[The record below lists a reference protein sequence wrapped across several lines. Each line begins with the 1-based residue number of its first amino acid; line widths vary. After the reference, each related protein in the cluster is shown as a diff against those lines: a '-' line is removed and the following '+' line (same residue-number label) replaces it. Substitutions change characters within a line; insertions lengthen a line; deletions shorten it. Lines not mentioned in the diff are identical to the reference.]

1 MRLTIS
7 RKFSLV
13 FLTLILI
20 NLLVGGIGVLNM
32 QHIIQKTDEINTKWI
47 DGIKGIT
54 SINYVTEHL
63 SSKEKDFLI
72 YTDKSKMDTLD
83 QEMNQIMEDI
93 NQKLDNYEK
102 TISTDK
108 EQKLFEQLQ
117 TKVNT
122 YMDIH
127 AQIIESGRTNDM
139 DKARGLLVQTEAS
152 FEDMKKTITQL
163 VDLNQEGSNTAVK
176 ETKAVY
182 HKGLI
187 YTALLVAASIL
198 ISIFIWLYITR
209 NIVKPIIRMKESA
222 NHIAEGD
229 LSNDMEAL
237 NSKDELGDLN
247 EALQKMVGNLRD
259 IVGYSKDISSRVLS
273 SSQVLAT
280 ATNETRSG
288 SKHITE
294 TMNEMAEGSEQQA
307 QDAVTIAES
316 MNEFTESID
325 KAYNHGITISDTSQN
340 VLELA
345 VSGNENMAT
354 SLQQMKTIHHIVEEA
369 VHKVRSLEQHSQDIN
384 KLVQVINGIAEQ
396 TNLLSLNA
404 AIEAARAGES
414 GKGFA
419 VVAEE
424 VRKLAD
430 GVSDSVQDIT
440 RIVNGTQQEI
450 HTVITYLE
458 SSFTEVEKGTEN
470 LTDTGQAMQH
480 IKQSV
485 THVADSI
492 KEVTDG
498 LKQLTNQSIT
508 INQSIENI
516 ASVSEESAAGIEETF
531 SITEQS
537 AHSMDQVLL
546 NAEELEQLANELN
559 EKMGQIG
566 RAHV

>member
-307 QDAVTIAES
+307 RDAVTIAES

-440 RIVNGTQQEI
+440 RIVGGTQQEI

-470 LTDTGQAMQH
+470 LTDTGQAMRH

-537 AHSMDQVLL
+537 AHSMDQVLQ
-546 NAEELEQLANELN
+546 NAEELEQLAKELN
-559 EKMGQIG
+559 KKMGQFTI
-566 RAHV
+566 

>member
-20 NLLVGGIGVLNM
+20 NLLIGGIGAFNM
-32 QHIIQKTDEINTKWI
+32 QHIIKKTDEINTKWI
-47 DGIKGIT
+47 DGIKEIT
-54 SINYVTEHL
+54 SINYLTEHL
-63 SSKEKDFLI
+63 SSTEKDFLI
-72 YTDKSKMDTLD
+72 YTDKDKMDTLEQD
-83 QEMNQIMEDI
+83 MNQILKDI
-93 NQKLDNYEK
+93 NEKLDNYEK
-102 TISTDK
+102 TISNDK
-108 EQKLFEQLQ
+108 ERSIFEQLK
-117 TKVNT
+117 TEVNSYT
-122 YMDIH
+122 NIH
-127 AQIIESGRTNDM
+127 NQILESGRTNDI

-152 FEDMKKTITQL
+152 FEDMKKSITEL
-163 VDLNQEGSNTAVK
+163 VDFNKEGSNTAVK
-176 ETKAVY
+176 ETKGVY
-182 HKGLI
+182 YKGLI
-187 YTALLVAASIL
+187 YTALLLAASIV
-198 ISIFIWLYITR
+198 ISICIWLYINR
-209 NIVKPIIRMKESA
+209 SIVKPIIRMKSSA
-222 NHIAEGD
+222 NEIAEGN
-229 LSNDMEAL
+229 LSNDIEPLA
-237 NSKDELGDLN
+237 SKDELGDLN

-259 IVGYSKDISSRVLS
+259 IVGYSKEISTRVLS
-273 SSQVLAT
+273 SSQVLTT
-280 ATNETRSG
+280 ATNETRTG
-288 SKHITE
+288 SRHITE

-325 KAYNHGITISDTSQN
+325 KAYNHGMTISDTSQN

-345 VSGNENMAT
+345 VNGNENMNT
-354 SLQQMKTIHHIVEEA
+354 SVQQMNTINHIVQEA

-440 RIVNGTQQEI
+440 KIVGGTQQEI
-450 HTVITYLE
+450 NTVIQYLE

-470 LTDTGQAMQH
+470 LTDTGQAMQN

-485 THVADSI
+485 TYVADSI

-537 AHSMDQVLL
+537 AHSMDQVLQ
-546 NAEELEQLANELN
+546 NAEELERLAKELN
-559 EKMGQIG
+559 EKMDQFTI
-566 RAHV
+566 

>member
-20 NLLVGGIGVLNM
+20 NLLIGGIGAFNM
-32 QHIIQKTDEINTKWI
+32 QHIIQKTDEINTQWI
-47 DGIKGIT
+47 DGIKKIT
-54 SINYVTEHL
+54 SINYLTEHL

-72 YTDKSKMDTLD
+72 YTDKSKMDALE
-83 QEMNQIMEDI
+83 QEMNQILKDI
-93 NQKLDNYEK
+93 NQQIDDYKK
-102 TISTDK
+102 TISNDQ

-117 TKVNT
+117 SEVNT
-122 YMDIH
+122 YTDIH
-127 AQIIESGRTNDM
+127 EQILESGRTNDM

-152 FEDMKKTITQL
+152 FEDMKQTVTQL
-163 VDLNQEGSNTAVK
+163 VDLNKEGSNTAVK
-176 ETKAVY
+176 ETKEVY

-187 YTALLVAASIL
+187 YTALLLAASIM
-198 ISIFIWLYITR
+198 ISIVIWLYITR

-222 NHIAEGD
+222 NHIAEGN
-229 LSNDMEAL
+229 LSNDIEPL

-259 IVGYSKDISSRVLS
+259 IVGYSKEISSRVLS
-273 SSQVLAT
+273 SSQVLTT

-325 KAYNHGITISDTSQN
+325 KAYNHGMTISDTSQN
-340 VLELA
+340 VLGLA

-354 SLQQMKTIHHIVEEA
+354 SLQQMKTIHHIVQEA
-369 VHKVRSLEQHSQDIN
+369 VHKVKSLEQHSQDIN

-440 RIVNGTQQEI
+440 RIVGGTQQEI
-450 HTVITYLE
+450 HAVIKYLE

-470 LTDTGQAMQH
+470 LTDTGQAMQQ
-480 IKQSV
+480 IKHSV
-485 THVADSI
+485 TNVAESI
-492 KEVTDG
+492 KEVTNG

-537 AHSMDQVLL
+537 AHSMDQVLQ
-546 NAEELEQLANELN
+546 NAEELEQLAKELN
-559 EKMGQIG
+559 EKMDQFTI
-566 RAHV
+566 

>member
-117 TKVNT
+117 TEVNT

-229 LSNDMEAL
+229 LSNDMEQL

-316 MNEFTESID
+316 MNEFTENID

-354 SLQQMKTIHHIVEEA
+354 SLQQMKTIHHIVQEA

-440 RIVNGTQQEI
+440 RIVGGTQEEI

-470 LTDTGQAMQH
+470 LTDTGQAMQN

-559 EKMGQIG
+559 EKMGQFTI
-566 RAHV
+566 

>member
-20 NLLVGGIGVLNM
+20 NLLIGGIGAFNM
-32 QHIIQKTDEINTKWI
+32 QHIIKKTDEINTKWI
-47 DGIKGIT
+47 DGIKEIT
-54 SINYVTEHL
+54 SINYLTEHL
-63 SSKEKDFLI
+63 SSNEKDFLI
-72 YTDKSKMDTLD
+72 YTDKDKLDTLD
-83 QEMNQIMEDI
+83 QDMNQILKDI
-93 NQKLDNYEK
+93 NEKLDNYEK
-102 TISTDK
+102 TISNDK
-108 EQKLFEQLQ
+108 ERSIFEQLK
-117 TKVNT
+117 TEVNSYT
-122 YMDIH
+122 NIH
-127 AQIIESGRTNDM
+127 NQILESGRTNDI

-152 FEDMKKTITQL
+152 FEDMKKSITEL
-163 VDLNQEGSNTAVK
+163 VDFNKEGSNTAVK
-176 ETKAVY
+176 ETKDVY
-182 HKGLI
+182 HKGLS
-187 YTALLVAASIL
+187 YTALLLAASIA
-198 ISIFIWLYITR
+198 ISICIWLYINR
-209 NIVKPIIRMKESA
+209 SIVKPIIRMKSSA
-222 NHIAEGD
+222 NEIAEGN
-229 LSNDMEAL
+229 LSNDIEPLA
-237 NSKDELGDLN
+237 SKDELGDLN

-259 IVGYSKDISSRVLS
+259 IVGYSKEISTRVLS
-273 SSQVLAT
+273 SSQVLTT
-280 ATNETRSG
+280 ATNETRTG
-288 SKHITE
+288 SRHITE

-325 KAYNHGITISDTSQN
+325 KAYNHGMTISDTSQN
-340 VLELA
+340 VLQLA
-345 VSGNENMAT
+345 VNGNENMDT
-354 SLQQMKTIHHIVEEA
+354 SVQQMKTIHHIVQEA

-440 RIVNGTQQEI
+440 KIVGGTQQEI
-450 HTVITYLE
+450 NTVIQYLE

-470 LTDTGQAMQH
+470 LTDTGQAMQN

-485 THVADSI
+485 TYVADSI

-537 AHSMDQVLL
+537 AHSMDQVLQ
-546 NAEELEQLANELN
+546 NAKELERLAKELN
-559 EKMGQIG
+559 EKMDQFTI
-566 RAHV
+566 

>member
-20 NLLVGGIGVLNM
+20 NLLIGGIGAFNM

-47 DGIKGIT
+47 DGIKEIT
-54 SINYVTEHL
+54 SINYLTEHL

-72 YTDKSKMDTLD
+72 FTDKSKMDTLEQD
-83 QEMNQIMEDI
+83 MNQILEDI
-93 NQKLDNYEK
+93 NQKLDSYEK
-102 TISTDK
+102 TISNDK

-117 TKVNT
+117 TEVNT
-122 YMDIH
+122 YTDIH

-139 DKARGLLVQTEAS
+139 DKARGLLVQTEAR
-152 FEDMKKTITQL
+152 FEDMKKSVTQL
-163 VDLNQEGSNTAVK
+163 VDFNKEGSNTAVK
-176 ETKAVY
+176 ETKDVY

-187 YTALLVAASIL
+187 YTALLLAASII

-222 NHIAEGD
+222 NHIAEGY
-229 LSNDMEAL
+229 LSNDMEPL
-237 NSKDELGDLN
+237 KSKDELGDLN

-259 IVGYSKDISSRVLS
+259 IVGYSKEISSRVLS

-325 KAYNHGITISDTSQN
+325 KAYNRGITISDTSQN

-345 VSGNENMAT
+345 VSGNENMDT
-354 SLQQMKTIHHIVEEA
+354 SLQQMKTIHHIVQEA

-450 HTVITYLE
+450 HTVIGYLE

-480 IKQSV
+480 IRQSV

-537 AHSMDQVLL
+537 AHSMDQVLQ
-546 NAEELEQLANELN
+546 NAEELEQLAKELN
-559 EKMGQIG
+559 EKMDQFTI
-566 RAHV
+566 

>member
-187 YTALLVAASIL
+187 YTALDRKS
-198 ISIFIWLYITR
+198 
-209 NIVKPIIRMKESA
+209 
-222 NHIAEGD
+222 
-229 LSNDMEAL
+229 
-237 NSKDELGDLN
+237 
-247 EALQKMVGNLRD
+247 
-259 IVGYSKDISSRVLS
+259 
-273 SSQVLAT
+273 
-280 ATNETRSG
+280 
-288 SKHITE
+288 
-294 TMNEMAEGSEQQA
+294 
-307 QDAVTIAES
+307 
-316 MNEFTESID
+316 
-325 KAYNHGITISDTSQN
+325 
-340 VLELA
+340 
-345 VSGNENMAT
+345 
-354 SLQQMKTIHHIVEEA
+354 
-369 VHKVRSLEQHSQDIN
+369 
-384 KLVQVINGIAEQ
+384 
-396 TNLLSLNA
+396 
-404 AIEAARAGES
+404 
-414 GKGFA
+414 
-419 VVAEE
+419 VV
-424 VRKLAD
+424 
-430 GVSDSVQDIT
+430 
-440 RIVNGTQQEI
+440 
-450 HTVITYLE
+450 
-458 SSFTEVEKGTEN
+458 
-470 LTDTGQAMQH
+470 
-480 IKQSV
+480 
-485 THVADSI
+485 
-492 KEVTDG
+492 
-498 LKQLTNQSIT
+498 
-508 INQSIENI
+508 
-516 ASVSEESAAGIEETF
+516 
-531 SITEQS
+531 
-537 AHSMDQVLL
+537 
-546 NAEELEQLANELN
+546 
-559 EKMGQIG
+559 
-566 RAHV
+566 

>member
-47 DGIKGIT
+47 DGIKEIT

-72 YTDKSKMDTLD
+72 YTDKSNMDTLD
-83 QEMNQIMEDI
+83 QEMNQIIEDI
-93 NQKLDNYEK
+93 NRKLDNYEK

-117 TKVNT
+117 TEVNT
-122 YMDIH
+122 YTDIH

-229 LSNDMEAL
+229 LSNDMEPL

-259 IVGYSKDISSRVLS
+259 IVGYSKNIASRVLS

-325 KAYNHGITISDTSQN
+325 NAYNHGITISDTSQN

-354 SLQQMKTIHHIVEEA
+354 SLQQMKTIHHIVQEA

-384 KLVQVINGIAEQ
+384 KLVQVIHGIAEQ

-419 VVAEE
+419 VVADE

-450 HTVITYLE
+450 HSVIKYLE
-458 SSFTEVEKGTEN
+458 SSFTEVEKGTEK

-537 AHSMDQVLL
+537 AHSMDQVLQ
-546 NAEELEQLANELN
+546 NAEELEQLAKELN
-559 EKMGQIG
+559 EKMGQFTI
-566 RAHV
+566 

>member
-20 NLLVGGIGVLNM
+20 NLLIGGIGAFNM
-32 QHIIQKTDEINTKWI
+32 QHIIQKTDEIDTKWI
-47 DGIKGIT
+47 DGIKDIT
-54 SINYVTEHL
+54 SINYLTEHL

-72 YTDKSKMDTLD
+72 LTDKNKMNTLD
-83 QEMNQIMEDI
+83 QEMNQVMEDI
-93 NQKLDNYEK
+93 NQKLDSYQK
-102 TISTDK
+102 TISNDK

-117 TKVNT
+117 TEVST
-122 YMDIH
+122 YTHIH
-127 AQIIESGRTNDM
+127 KQIIESGRTNDM
-139 DKARGLLVQTEAS
+139 DKARGLLAQTEAS
-152 FEDMKKTITQL
+152 FENMKKSVTQL
-163 VDLNQEGSNTAVK
+163 VDLNKEGSSTAVK
-176 ETKAVY
+176 ETKNVY
-182 HKGLI
+182 HKGII
-187 YTALLVAASIL
+187 YTALLLAASII

-209 NIVKPIIRMKESA
+209 NIVKPIIRMKKSA
-222 NHIAEGD
+222 NQIAEGN
-229 LSNDMEAL
+229 LSNDMEPL

-247 EALQKMVGNLRD
+247 EALQKMVGSLRD
-259 IVGYSKDISSRVLS
+259 IVGYSKEISSRVLS

-280 ATNETRSG
+280 AMNETSSG
-288 SKHITE
+288 SKYITE

-325 KAYNHGITISDTSQN
+325 KAYNHGITISDTSQR

-345 VSGNENMAT
+345 VNGNENMDT
-354 SLQQMKTIHHIVEEA
+354 SLQQMKTIHDIVQEA
-369 VHKVRSLEQHSQDIN
+369 VHKVRALEQHSQDIN
-384 KLVQVINGIAEQ
+384 KLVRVINGIAEQ

-440 RIVNGTQQEI
+440 QIVSGTQQEI
-450 HTVITYLE
+450 HTVIKYLE

-485 THVADSI
+485 TNVTDRI

-537 AHSMDQVLL
+537 AHSLDQVLE
-546 NAEELEQLANELN
+546 NAEELEQLAKKLN
-559 EKMGQIG
+559 ERMDQFTI
-566 RAHV
+566 

>member
-20 NLLVGGIGVLNM
+20 NLLIGGIGAFNM
-32 QHIIQKTDEINTKWI
+32 QHIIKKTDEINAKWI
-47 DGIKGIT
+47 DGIKEIT
-54 SINYVTEHL
+54 SINYLTEHL

-72 YTDKSKMDTLD
+72 YTDKDKMDTLD
-83 QEMNQIMEDI
+83 QDMNQILKDI
-93 NQKLDNYEK
+93 NEKLDNYEK
-102 TISTDK
+102 TISNDK
-108 EQKLFEQLQ
+108 ERSIFEQLK
-117 TKVNT
+117 TEVNSYT
-122 YMDIH
+122 NIH
-127 AQIIESGRTNDM
+127 NQILESGRTNDI

-152 FEDMKKTITQL
+152 FEDMKKSITEL
-163 VDLNQEGSNTAVK
+163 VDFNKEGSNTAVK
-176 ETKAVY
+176 ETKDVY

-187 YTALLVAASIL
+187 YTALLLAASIA
-198 ISIFIWLYITR
+198 ISICIWLYINR
-209 NIVKPIIRMKESA
+209 SIVKPIIRMKSSA
-222 NHIAEGD
+222 NEIAEGN
-229 LSNDMEAL
+229 LSNDIEPLA
-237 NSKDELGDLN
+237 SKDELGDLN

-259 IVGYSKDISSRVLS
+259 IVGYSKEISTRVLS
-273 SSQVLAT
+273 SSQVLTT
-280 ATNETRSG
+280 ATNETRTG
-288 SKHITE
+288 SRHITE

-325 KAYNHGITISDTSQN
+325 KAYNHGMTISDTSQN
-340 VLELA
+340 VLQLA
-345 VSGNENMAT
+345 VNGNENMDT
-354 SLQQMKTIHHIVEEA
+354 SVQQMKTIHHIVQEA

-440 RIVNGTQQEI
+440 KIVGGTQQEI
-450 HTVITYLE
+450 NSVIQYLE
-458 SSFTEVEKGTEN
+458 SSFTEVEKGTES
-470 LTDTGQAMQH
+470 LTDTGQAMQN

-485 THVADSI
+485 TYVADSI

-537 AHSMDQVLL
+537 AHSMDQVLQ
-546 NAEELEQLANELN
+546 NAEELERLAKELN
-559 EKMGQIG
+559 EKMDQFTI
-566 RAHV
+566 

>member
-20 NLLVGGIGVLNM
+20 NLLIGGIGAFNM

-47 DGIKGIT
+47 DGIKDIT
-54 SINYVTEHL
+54 SINYLTEHL

-72 YTDKSKMDTLD
+72 FTDKSKMDTLD
-83 QEMNQIMEDI
+83 QEMNQIIEDI
-93 NQKLDNYEK
+93 NQKLDSYEK
-102 TISTDK
+102 TISNDK
-108 EQKLFEQLQ
+108 EQKLFEELQ
-117 TKVNT
+117 TEVNT
-122 YMDIH
+122 YGDIH
-127 AQIIESGRTNDM
+127 KQIIESGRTNDM

-152 FEDMKKTITQL
+152 FEDMKKSVTQL
-163 VDLNQEGSNTAVK
+163 VDFNKEGANTAVK
-176 ETKAVY
+176 ETKDVY

-187 YTALLVAASIL
+187 YTALLLAASII

-209 NIVKPIIRMKESA
+209 NIVKPIIRMKDSA
-222 NHIAEGD
+222 NHIAGGN
-229 LSNDMEAL
+229 LSNDIEPV

-259 IVGYSKDISSRVLS
+259 IVGYSKEISNRVLS

-307 QDAVTIAES
+307 QAAVTIAES
-316 MNEFTESID
+316 MNDFTESID

-345 VSGNENMAT
+345 VNGNENMDT
-354 SLQQMKTIHHIVEEA
+354 SLQQMKTIHHIVQEA
-369 VHKVRSLEQHSQDIN
+369 VHKVKSLEQHSQDIN

-450 HTVITYLE
+450 HTVINYLE

-470 LTDTGQAMQH
+470 LTDTGQAMQQ

-485 THVADSI
+485 TNVAGSI

-537 AHSMDQVLL
+537 AHSMDQVLQ
-546 NAEELEQLANELN
+546 NAEELEQLAKELN
-559 EKMGQIG
+559 EKMDQFTI
-566 RAHV
+566 

>member
-7 RKFSLV
+7 RKFSLI

-20 NLLVGGIGVLNM
+20 NLLIGGIGAFNM
-32 QHIIQKTDEINTKWI
+32 QHIIKKTDEINTKWI
-47 DGIKGIT
+47 DGIKEIT
-54 SINYVTEHL
+54 SINYLTEHL

-72 YTDKSKMDTLD
+72 YTDKDKLDTLD
-83 QEMNQIMEDI
+83 QDMNQILKDI
-93 NQKLDNYEK
+93 NEKLDNYEK
-102 TISTDK
+102 TISNDK
-108 EQKLFEQLQ
+108 ERSIFEQLK
-117 TKVNT
+117 TEVNSYT
-122 YMDIH
+122 NIH
-127 AQIIESGRTNDM
+127 NQILESGRTNDI

-152 FEDMKKTITQL
+152 FEDMKKSITEL
-163 VDLNQEGSNTAVK
+163 VDFNKEGSNTAVK
-176 ETKAVY
+176 ETKDVY

-187 YTALLVAASIL
+187 YTALLLAASIA
-198 ISIFIWLYITR
+198 ISICIWLYINR
-209 NIVKPIIRMKESA
+209 SIVKPIIRMKSSA
-222 NHIAEGD
+222 NEIAEGN
-229 LSNDMEAL
+229 LSNDIEPLA
-237 NSKDELGDLN
+237 SKDELGDLN

-259 IVGYSKDISSRVLS
+259 IVGYSKEISTRVLS
-273 SSQVLAT
+273 SSQVLTT
-280 ATNETRSG
+280 ATNETRTG
-288 SKHITE
+288 SRHITE

-325 KAYNHGITISDTSQN
+325 KAYNHGMTISDTSQN
-340 VLELA
+340 VLQLA
-345 VSGNENMAT
+345 VNGNENMDT
-354 SLQQMKTIHHIVEEA
+354 SVQQMKTIHHIVQEA

-440 RIVNGTQQEI
+440 KIVGGTQQEI
-450 HTVITYLE
+450 NTVIQYLE

-470 LTDTGQAMQH
+470 LTDTGQAMQN

-485 THVADSI
+485 TYVAESI

-537 AHSMDQVLL
+537 AHSMDQVLQ
-546 NAEELEQLANELN
+546 NAEELERLAKELN
-559 EKMGQIG
+559 EKMDQFTI
-566 RAHV
+566 

>member
-20 NLLVGGIGVLNM
+20 NLLIGGIGAFNM
-32 QHIIQKTDEINTKWI
+32 QHIIKKTDEINTKWI
-47 DGIKGIT
+47 DGIKEIT
-54 SINYVTEHL
+54 SINYLTEHL

-72 YTDKSKMDTLD
+72 YTDKDKMDTLD
-83 QEMNQIMEDI
+83 QDMNQILKDI
-93 NQKLDNYEK
+93 NKKLDNYEK
-102 TISTDK
+102 TISNDK
-108 EQKLFEQLQ
+108 ERSIFEQLK
-117 TKVNT
+117 TEVNSYT
-122 YMDIH
+122 NIH
-127 AQIIESGRTNDM
+127 NQILESGRTNDI
-139 DKARGLLVQTEAS
+139 DKARGLLIQTEAS
-152 FEDMKKTITQL
+152 FEDMKKSITEL
-163 VDLNQEGSNTAVK
+163 VDFNKEGSNTAVK
-176 ETKAVY
+176 ETKDVY

-187 YTALLVAASIL
+187 YTALLLAASIA
-198 ISIFIWLYITR
+198 ISICIWLYINR
-209 NIVKPIIRMKESA
+209 SIVKPIIRMKSSA
-222 NHIAEGD
+222 NEIAEGN
-229 LSNDMEAL
+229 LSNDIEAL
-237 NSKDELGDLN
+237 ASKDELGDLN

-259 IVGYSKDISSRVLS
+259 IVGYSKEISTRVLS
-273 SSQVLAT
+273 SSQVLTT
-280 ATNETRSG
+280 ATNETRTG
-288 SKHITE
+288 SRHITE

-325 KAYNHGITISDTSQN
+325 KAYNHGMTISDTSQN

-345 VSGNENMAT
+345 VNGNENMDT
-354 SLQQMKTIHHIVEEA
+354 SVQQMKTIHHIVQEA

-440 RIVNGTQQEI
+440 KIVGGTQQEI
-450 HTVITYLE
+450 NTVIQYLE

-470 LTDTGQAMQH
+470 LTDTGQAMQN

-485 THVADSI
+485 TYVADSI

-537 AHSMDQVLL
+537 AHSMDQVLQ
-546 NAEELEQLANELN
+546 NAEELERLAKELN
-559 EKMGQIG
+559 QKMDQFTI
-566 RAHV
+566 

>member
-20 NLLVGGIGVLNM
+20 NLLIGGIGAFNM
-32 QHIIQKTDEINTKWI
+32 QHIIKKTDEINTKWI
-47 DGIKGIT
+47 DGIKEIT
-54 SINYVTEHL
+54 SINYLTEHL

-72 YTDKSKMDTLD
+72 YTDKDKMDTLD
-83 QEMNQIMEDI
+83 QDMNQILKDI
-93 NQKLDNYEK
+93 NKKLDNYEK
-102 TISTDK
+102 TISNDK
-108 EQKLFEQLQ
+108 ERSIFEQLK
-117 TKVNT
+117 TEVNSYT
-122 YMDIH
+122 NIH
-127 AQIIESGRTNDM
+127 NQILESGRTNDI

-152 FEDMKKTITQL
+152 FEDMKKSITEL
-163 VDLNQEGSNTAVK
+163 VDFNKEGSNTAVK
-176 ETKAVY
+176 ETKDVY

-187 YTALLVAASIL
+187 YTALLLTASIA
-198 ISIFIWLYITR
+198 ISICIWLYINR
-209 NIVKPIIRMKESA
+209 SIVKPIIRMKSSA
-222 NHIAEGD
+222 NEIAEGN
-229 LSNDMEAL
+229 LSNDIEAL
-237 NSKDELGDLN
+237 ASKDELGDLN

-259 IVGYSKDISSRVLS
+259 IVGYSKEISTRVLS
-273 SSQVLAT
+273 SSQVLTT
-280 ATNETRSG
+280 ATNETRTG
-288 SKHITE
+288 SRHITE

-325 KAYNHGITISDTSQN
+325 KAYNHGMTISDTSQN

-345 VSGNENMAT
+345 VNGNENMDT
-354 SLQQMKTIHHIVEEA
+354 SVQQMKTIHHIVQEA

-440 RIVNGTQQEI
+440 KIVGGTQQEI
-450 HTVITYLE
+450 NTVIQYLE

-470 LTDTGQAMQH
+470 LTDTGQAMQN

-485 THVADSI
+485 TYVADSI

-537 AHSMDQVLL
+537 AHSMDQVLQ
-546 NAEELEQLANELN
+546 NAEELERLAKELN
-559 EKMGQIG
+559 QKMDQFTI
-566 RAHV
+566 

>member
-117 TKVNT
+117 TEVNT

-516 ASVSEESAAGIEETF
+516 ASVSEESAAGIEKHF
-531 SITEQS
+531 
-537 AHSMDQVLL
+537 
-546 NAEELEQLANELN
+546 QLPSNPPIRWI
-559 EKMGQIG
+559 KCF
-566 RAHV
+566 

>member
-20 NLLVGGIGVLNM
+20 NLLIGGIGAFNM
-32 QHIIQKTDEINTKWI
+32 QHIIKKTDEINTKWI
-47 DGIKGIT
+47 DGIKEIT
-54 SINYVTEHL
+54 SINYLTEHL

-72 YTDKSKMDTLD
+72 YTDKDKMDTLD
-83 QEMNQIMEDI
+83 QDMNQILKDI
-93 NQKLDNYEK
+93 NKKLDNYEK
-102 TISTDK
+102 TISNDK
-108 EQKLFEQLQ
+108 ERSIFEQLK
-117 TKVNT
+117 TEVNSYT
-122 YMDIH
+122 NIH
-127 AQIIESGRTNDM
+127 NQILESGRTNDI

-152 FEDMKKTITQL
+152 FEDMKKSITEL
-163 VDLNQEGSNTAVK
+163 VDFNKEGSNTAVK
-176 ETKAVY
+176 ETKDIY

-187 YTALLVAASIL
+187 YTALLLVASIA
-198 ISIFIWLYITR
+198 ISICIWLYINR
-209 NIVKPIIRMKESA
+209 SIVKPIIRMKSSA
-222 NHIAEGD
+222 NEIAEGN
-229 LSNDMEAL
+229 LSNDIEAL
-237 NSKDELGDLN
+237 ASKDELGDLN

-259 IVGYSKDISSRVLS
+259 IVGYSKEISTRVLS
-273 SSQVLAT
+273 SSQVLTT
-280 ATNETRSG
+280 ATNETRTG
-288 SKHITE
+288 SRHITE

-325 KAYNHGITISDTSQN
+325 KAYNHGMTISDTSQN

-345 VSGNENMAT
+345 VNGNENMDT
-354 SLQQMKTIHHIVEEA
+354 SVQQMKTIHHIVQEA

-440 RIVNGTQQEI
+440 KIVGGTQQEI
-450 HTVITYLE
+450 NTVIQYLE

-470 LTDTGQAMQH
+470 LTDTGQAMQN

-485 THVADSI
+485 TYVADSI

-537 AHSMDQVLL
+537 AHSMDQVLQ
-546 NAEELEQLANELN
+546 NAEELERLAKELN
-559 EKMGQIG
+559 QKMDQFTI
-566 RAHV
+566 

>member
-72 YTDKSKMDTLD
+72 YTDKSKMDILD

-117 TKVNT
+117 TEVNT

-187 YTALLVAASIL
+187 YTALLVAASTL

-229 LSNDMEAL
+229 LSNDMEPL

-316 MNEFTESID
+316 MNEFTENID

-354 SLQQMKTIHHIVEEA
+354 SLQQMKTIHHIVQEA

-419 VVAEE
+419 VVADE

-498 LKQLTNQSIT
+498 LKQLTNQSI
-508 INQSIENI
+508 ENI

-559 EKMGQIG
+559 EKMGQFTI
-566 RAHV
+566 

>member
-325 KAYNHGITISDTSQN
+325 KAYNHGIAISDTSQN

-559 EKMGQIG
+559 EKMGQFTI
-566 RAHV
+566 

>member
-163 VDLNQEGSNTAVK
+163 VDLKQEGSNTAVK

-559 EKMGQIG
+559 EKMGQFTI
-566 RAHV
+566 

>member
-20 NLLVGGIGVLNM
+20 NLLIGGIGAFNM
-32 QHIIQKTDEINTKWI
+32 QHIIQKTDEINTRWI
-47 DGIKGIT
+47 DGIKQIT
-54 SINYVTEHL
+54 SVNYLTEHL

-72 YTDKSKMDTLD
+72 YTEKEKMDTLEK
-83 QEMNQIMEDI
+83 EMSQILNELNQT
-93 NQKLDNYEK
+93 LDNYEK
-102 TISTDK
+102 TIFSNSSK
-108 EQKLFEQLQ
+108 ERKLFEEL
-117 TKVNT
+117 TAEVDA
-122 YMDIH
+122 YAAIH
-127 AQIIESGRTNDM
+127 EQIVESGRTNDM
-139 DKARGLLVQTEAS
+139 DKARGLLTQTEAEY
-152 FEDMKKTITQL
+152 EDLKTTITQL
-163 VDLNQEGSNTAVK
+163 VELNKEGSNTAVK
-176 ETKAVY
+176 QAKDAY

-187 YTALLVAASIL
+187 YSAVLLTASIV
-198 ISIFIWLYITR
+198 ISVMIWLYINR
-209 NIVKPIIRMKESA
+209 SIVKPIIRMKESA
-222 NHIAEGD
+222 NEIAVGN
-229 LSNDMEAL
+229 LSNDIEPL

-259 IVGYSKDISSRVLS
+259 IVGYSKEISSRVLS
-273 SSQVLAT
+273 SSQVLTT

-316 MNEFTESID
+316 MNEFTENID
-325 KAYNHGITISDTSQN
+325 KAYNHGMTISDTSQN
-340 VLELA
+340 VLGLA

-354 SLQQMKTIHHIVEEA
+354 SLQQMKTIHHIVQEA
-369 VHKVRSLEQHSQDIN
+369 VHKVKSLEQHSQDIN

-440 RIVNGTQQEI
+440 RIVGGTQQEI
-450 HTVITYLE
+450 HAVIKYLE

-470 LTDTGQAMQH
+470 LTDTGQAMQQ
-480 IKQSV
+480 IKHSV
-485 THVADSI
+485 TNVAESI
-492 KEVTDG
+492 KEVTNG

-537 AHSMDQVLL
+537 AHSMDQVLQ
-546 NAEELEQLANELN
+546 NAEELEHLAKELN
-559 EKMGQIG
+559 EKMDQFTI
-566 RAHV
+566 

>member
-20 NLLVGGIGVLNM
+20 NILVGGIGAFNM

-47 DGIKGIT
+47 DGIKEIT
-54 SINYVTEHL
+54 SINYLTEHL

-72 YTDKSKMDTLD
+72 FTDKSKMDTLD
-83 QEMNQIMEDI
+83 QEMNQILKDI
-93 NQKLDNYEK
+93 NQKLDSYEK
-102 TISTDK
+102 TISNDK
-108 EQKLFEQLQ
+108 EQKLFEELQ
-117 TKVNT
+117 NEVNT
-122 YMDIH
+122 YADIH

-152 FEDMKKTITQL
+152 FENMKKSVTQL
-163 VDLNQEGSNTAVK
+163 VDFNKEGSNTAVK
-176 ETKAVY
+176 ETKDVY

-187 YTALLVAASIL
+187 YTASLVAASII

-229 LSNDMEAL
+229 LSSDIEAL

-259 IVGYSKDISSRVLS
+259 IVGYSKEISSRVLS

-345 VSGNENMAT
+345 VSGNENMDT
-354 SLQQMKTIHHIVEEA
+354 SLQQMKTIHHIVQEA

-450 HTVITYLE
+450 YTVIEYLE

-537 AHSMDQVLL
+537 AHSMDQVLQ
-546 NAEELEQLANELN
+546 NAEELEQLAKELN
-559 EKMGQIG
+559 EKMNQFTI
-566 RAHV
+566 

>member
-72 YTDKSKMDTLD
+72 YTDKSKMDILD

-117 TKVNT
+117 TEVNT

-187 YTALLVAASIL
+187 YTALLVAASTL

-229 LSNDMEAL
+229 LSNDMEPL

-316 MNEFTESID
+316 MNEFTENID

-450 HTVITYLE
+450 HSVIKYLE

-537 AHSMDQVLL
+537 AHSMDQVLQ
-546 NAEELEQLANELN
+546 NAEELEQLAKELN
-559 EKMGQIG
+559 AKMDQFTI
-566 RAHV
+566 

>member
-54 SINYVTEHL
+54 SINYVTEYL

-117 TKVNT
+117 TEVNT

-229 LSNDMEAL
+229 LSNDMEPL

-345 VSGNENMAT
+345 VNGNENMAT

-440 RIVNGTQQEI
+440 LIVGGTQEEI

-470 LTDTGQAMQH
+470 LTDTGQAMRH

-559 EKMGQIG
+559 EKMGQFTI
-566 RAHV
+566 

>member
-20 NLLVGGIGVLNM
+20 NLLVGGIGVFNM

-47 DGIKGIT
+47 DGIKEIT
-54 SINYVTEHL
+54 SINYLTEHL

-83 QEMNQIMEDI
+83 QEMHQILEDI
-93 NQKLDNYEK
+93 NQKLDSYQK
-102 TISTDK
+102 TIFNDK
-108 EQKLFEQLQ
+108 EQKLFEKLQ
-117 TKVNT
+117 NEVNA
-122 YMDIH
+122 YADIH

-152 FEDMKKTITQL
+152 FEDMKKSVTQL
-163 VDLNQEGSNTAVK
+163 VDFNKEGSNTAVK
-176 ETKAVY
+176 ETKDVY

-187 YTALLVAASIL
+187 YTASLLAASII
-198 ISIFIWLYITR
+198 ISIFIWFYITR

-229 LSNDMEAL
+229 LSNDMEPL

-259 IVGYSKDISSRVLS
+259 IVGYSKEISSRVLS

-345 VSGNENMAT
+345 VSGNENMDT
-354 SLQQMKTIHHIVEEA
+354 SLQQMKTIHHIVQEA

-430 GVSDSVQDIT
+430 GVSDSMQDIT

-450 HTVITYLE
+450 YTVIEYLE

-470 LTDTGQAMQH
+470 LTGTGQAMQH

-537 AHSMDQVLL
+537 AHSMDQVLQ
-546 NAEELEQLANELN
+546 NAEELEQLAKELN
-559 EKMGQIG
+559 EKMNQFTI
-566 RAHV
+566 

>member
-117 TKVNT
+117 TEVNT

-187 YTALLVAASIL
+187 YTALLAAASIL

-229 LSNDMEAL
+229 LSNDMEPL

-316 MNEFTESID
+316 MNEFTENID

-354 SLQQMKTIHHIVEEA
+354 SLQQMKTIHHIVQEA

-450 HTVITYLE
+450 HSVIKYLE

-559 EKMGQIG
+559 EKMGQFTI
-566 RAHV
+566 

>member
-20 NLLVGGIGVLNM
+20 NLLIGGIGAFNM
-32 QHIIQKTDEINTKWI
+32 QHIIKKTDEINTKWI
-47 DGIKGIT
+47 DGIKEIT
-54 SINYVTEHL
+54 SINYLTEHL

-72 YTDKSKMDTLD
+72 YTDKDKMDTLD
-83 QEMNQIMEDI
+83 QDMNQILKDI
-93 NQKLDNYEK
+93 NEKLDNYEK
-102 TISTDK
+102 TISNDK
-108 EQKLFEQLQ
+108 ERSIFEQLK
-117 TKVNT
+117 TEVNSYT
-122 YMDIH
+122 NIH
-127 AQIIESGRTNDM
+127 NQILESGRTNDI

-152 FEDMKKTITQL
+152 FEDMKKSITEL
-163 VDLNQEGSNTAVK
+163 VDFNKEGSNTAVK
-176 ETKAVY
+176 ETKDVY
-182 HKGLI
+182 HKGLS
-187 YTALLVAASIL
+187 YTALLLAASIA
-198 ISIFIWLYITR
+198 ISICIWLYINR
-209 NIVKPIIRMKESA
+209 SIVKPIIRMKSSA
-222 NHIAEGD
+222 NEIAEGN
-229 LSNDMEAL
+229 LSNDIEPLA
-237 NSKDELGDLN
+237 SKDELGDLN

-259 IVGYSKDISSRVLS
+259 IVGYSKEISTRVLS
-273 SSQVLAT
+273 SSQVLTT
-280 ATNETRSG
+280 ATNETRTG
-288 SKHITE
+288 SRHITE

-325 KAYNHGITISDTSQN
+325 KAYNHGMTISDTSQN

-345 VSGNENMAT
+345 VNGNENMDT
-354 SLQQMKTIHHIVEEA
+354 SVQQMKTIHHIVQEA

-440 RIVNGTQQEI
+440 KIVGGTQQEI
-450 HTVITYLE
+450 NTVIQYLE

-470 LTDTGQAMQH
+470 LTDTGQAMQN

-485 THVADSI
+485 TYVADSI

-537 AHSMDQVLL
+537 AHSMDQVLQ
-546 NAEELEQLANELN
+546 NAEELEHLAKELN
-559 EKMGQIG
+559 EKMDQFTI
-566 RAHV
+566 

>member
-1 MRLTIS
+1 
-7 RKFSLV
+7 
-13 FLTLILI
+13 
-20 NLLVGGIGVLNM
+20 
-32 QHIIQKTDEINTKWI
+32 
-47 DGIKGIT
+47 
-54 SINYVTEHL
+54 
-63 SSKEKDFLI
+63 
-72 YTDKSKMDTLD
+72 MDTLD
-83 QEMNQIMEDI
+83 QEMNQIIEDI

-102 TISTDK
+102 TISNEK

-117 TKVNT
+117 TEVNT

-139 DKARGLLVQTEAS
+139 DKARGLLVQNEAS

-182 HKGLI
+182 HNGLI
-187 YTALLVAASIL
+187 YTGLLVAASIL

-229 LSNDMEAL
+229 LSNDMEPL

-288 SKHITE
+288 SQHITE

-430 GVSDSVQDIT
+430 CVSDSVQDIT
-440 RIVNGTQQEI
+440 RIVGGTQQEI

-470 LTDTGQAMQH
+470 LTDTGQAMRH

-537 AHSMDQVLL
+537 AYSMDQVLQ
-546 NAEELEQLANELN
+546 NAEELEQLAKELN
-559 EKMGQIG
+559 EKMGQFTI
-566 RAHV
+566 

>member
-20 NLLVGGIGVLNM
+20 NLLIGGIGAFNM

-47 DGIKGIT
+47 DGIKDIT
-54 SINYVTEHL
+54 SINYLTEHL

-72 YTDKSKMDTLD
+72 FTDKSKMDTLD
-83 QEMNQIMEDI
+83 QEMNQIIEDI
-93 NQKLDNYEK
+93 NQKLDSYEK
-102 TISTDK
+102 TISNDK
-108 EQKLFEQLQ
+108 EQKLFEELQ
-117 TKVNT
+117 TEVNT
-122 YMDIH
+122 YDDIH
-127 AQIIESGRTNDM
+127 KQIIESGRTNDM

-152 FEDMKKTITQL
+152 FEDMKKSVTQL
-163 VDLNQEGSNTAVK
+163 VDFNKEGANTAVK
-176 ETKAVY
+176 ETKDVY

-187 YTALLVAASIL
+187 YTALLLAASII

-209 NIVKPIIRMKESA
+209 NIVKPIIRMKDSA
-222 NHIAEGD
+222 NHIAEGN
-229 LSNDMEAL
+229 LSNDIEPV

-259 IVGYSKDISSRVLS
+259 IVGYSKEISSRVLS

-316 MNEFTESID
+316 MNDFTESID

-345 VSGNENMAT
+345 VNGNENMDT
-354 SLQQMKTIHHIVEEA
+354 SLQQMKTIHHIVQEA

-384 KLVQVINGIAEQ
+384 KLVQVINGIAQQ

-450 HTVITYLE
+450 HTVINYLE

-470 LTDTGQAMQH
+470 LTDTGQAMQQ

-485 THVADSI
+485 THVAGSI

-537 AHSMDQVLL
+537 AHSMDQVLQ
-546 NAEELEQLANELN
+546 NAEELEQLAKELN
-559 EKMGQIG
+559 EKMDQFTI
-566 RAHV
+566 

>member
-20 NLLVGGIGVLNM
+20 NLLIGGIGAFNM

-47 DGIKGIT
+47 DGIKDIT
-54 SINYVTEHL
+54 SINYLTEHL

-72 YTDKSKMDTLD
+72 FTDKSKMDTLD
-83 QEMNQIMEDI
+83 QEMNQIIEDI
-93 NQKLDNYEK
+93 NQKLDSYEK
-102 TISTDK
+102 TISNDK
-108 EQKLFEQLQ
+108 EQKLFEELQ
-117 TKVNT
+117 TEVNT
-122 YMDIH
+122 YGDIH
-127 AQIIESGRTNDM
+127 KQIIESGRTNDM

-152 FEDMKKTITQL
+152 FEDMKKSVTQL
-163 VDLNQEGSNTAVK
+163 VDFNKEGANTAVK
-176 ETKAVY
+176 ETKNVY

-187 YTALLVAASIL
+187 YTALLLAASII

-209 NIVKPIIRMKESA
+209 NIVKPIIRMKDSA
-222 NHIAEGD
+222 NHIAEGN
-229 LSNDMEAL
+229 LSNDIEPV

-259 IVGYSKDISSRVLS
+259 IVGYSKEISSRVLS

-316 MNEFTESID
+316 MNDFTESID

-345 VSGNENMAT
+345 VNGNENMDT
-354 SLQQMKTIHHIVEEA
+354 SLQQMKTIHHIVQEA
-369 VHKVRSLEQHSQDIN
+369 VHKVKSLEQHSQDIN
-384 KLVQVINGIAEQ
+384 KLVQVINGIAQQ

-450 HTVITYLE
+450 HTVINYLE

-470 LTDTGQAMQH
+470 LTDTGQAMQQ

-485 THVADSI
+485 THVAGSI

-537 AHSMDQVLL
+537 AHSMDQVLQ
-546 NAEELEQLANELN
+546 NVEELEQLAKELN
-559 EKMGQIG
+559 EKMDQFTI
-566 RAHV
+566 

>member
-20 NLLVGGIGVLNM
+20 NLLIGGIGAFNM

-47 DGIKGIT
+47 DGIKDIT
-54 SINYVTEHL
+54 SINYLTEHL

-72 YTDKSKMDTLD
+72 FTDKSKMDTLD
-83 QEMNQIMEDI
+83 QEMNQIIEDI
-93 NQKLDNYEK
+93 NQKLDSYEK

-108 EQKLFEQLQ
+108 EQKLFEELQ
-117 TKVNT
+117 TEVNT
-122 YMDIH
+122 YADIH
-127 AQIIESGRTNDM
+127 KQIIESGRTNDM

-152 FEDMKKTITQL
+152 FEDMKKSVTQL
-163 VDLNQEGSNTAVK
+163 VDFNKEGASTAVK
-176 ETKAVY
+176 ETKDVY

-187 YTALLVAASIL
+187 YTALLLAASII

-209 NIVKPIIRMKESA
+209 NIVKPIILMKDSA
-222 NHIAEGD
+222 NHIAGGD
-229 LSNDMEAL
+229 LSNDIEPL

-273 SSQVLAT
+273 SSQVLAA

-316 MNEFTESID
+316 MNDFTESID

-345 VSGNENMAT
+345 VNGNENMDT
-354 SLQQMKTIHHIVEEA
+354 SLQQMKTIHHIVQEA
-369 VHKVRSLEQHSQDIN
+369 VHKVKSLEQHSQDIN

-419 VVAEE
+419 VVADE

-450 HTVITYLE
+450 HTVIKYLE

-470 LTDTGQAMQH
+470 LTDTGQAMQQ

-485 THVADSI
+485 THVAGSI

-537 AHSMDQVLL
+537 AHSMDQVLQ
-546 NAEELEQLANELN
+546 NAEELEQLAKELN
-559 EKMGQIG
+559 EKMNQFTI
-566 RAHV
+566 

>member
-20 NLLVGGIGVLNM
+20 NLLIGGIGAFNM
-32 QHIIQKTDEINTKWI
+32 QHIIKKTDEINTKWI
-47 DGIKGIT
+47 DGIKEIT
-54 SINYVTEHL
+54 SINYLTEHL
-63 SSKEKDFLI
+63 SSTEKDFLI
-72 YTDKSKMDTLD
+72 YTDKDKMDTLEQD
-83 QEMNQIMEDI
+83 MNQILKDI
-93 NQKLDNYEK
+93 NEKLGNYEK
-102 TISTDK
+102 TISNDK
-108 EQKLFEQLQ
+108 ERSIFEQLK
-117 TKVNT
+117 TEVNSYT
-122 YMDIH
+122 NIH
-127 AQIIESGRTNDM
+127 NQILESGRTNDI

-152 FEDMKKTITQL
+152 FEDMKKSITEL
-163 VDLNQEGSNTAVK
+163 VDFNKEGSNTAVK
-176 ETKAVY
+176 ETKDVY
-182 HKGLI
+182 YKGLI
-187 YTALLVAASIL
+187 YTALLLAASIV
-198 ISIFIWLYITR
+198 ISICIWLYINR
-209 NIVKPIIRMKESA
+209 SIVKPIIRMKSSA
-222 NHIAEGD
+222 NEIAEGN
-229 LSNDMEAL
+229 LSNDIEPLA
-237 NSKDELGDLN
+237 SKDELGDLN

-259 IVGYSKDISSRVLS
+259 IVGYSKEISTRVLS
-273 SSQVLAT
+273 SSQVLTT
-280 ATNETRSG
+280 ATNETRTG
-288 SKHITE
+288 SRHITE

-325 KAYNHGITISDTSQN
+325 KAYNHGMTISDTSQN

-345 VSGNENMAT
+345 VNGNENMDT
-354 SLQQMKTIHHIVEEA
+354 SVQQMKTIHHIVQEA

-440 RIVNGTQQEI
+440 KIVGGTQQEI
-450 HTVITYLE
+450 NTVIQYLE

-470 LTDTGQAMQH
+470 LTDTGQAMQN

-485 THVADSI
+485 TYVADSI

-537 AHSMDQVLL
+537 AHSMDQVLQ
-546 NAEELEQLANELN
+546 NAEELERLAKELN
-559 EKMGQIG
+559 EKMDQFTI
-566 RAHV
+566 

>member
-537 AHSMDQVLL
+537 THSMDQVLL

-559 EKMGQIG
+559 EKMGQFTI
-566 RAHV
+566 

>member
-72 YTDKSKMDTLD
+72 YTDKSKMDILD

-117 TKVNT
+117 TEVNT

-229 LSNDMEAL
+229 LSNDMEPL

-450 HTVITYLE
+450 HSVIKYLE

-537 AHSMDQVLL
+537 AHSMDQVLQ
-546 NAEELEQLANELN
+546 NAEELEQLAKELN
-559 EKMGQIG
+559 AKMDQFTI
-566 RAHV
+566 

>member
-20 NLLVGGIGVLNM
+20 NLLIGGIGAFNM

-47 DGIKGIT
+47 DGIKEIT
-54 SINYVTEHL
+54 SINYLTEHL

-72 YTDKSKMDTLD
+72 FTDKSKMDTLEQD
-83 QEMNQIMEDI
+83 MNQILEDI
-93 NQKLDNYEK
+93 NQKLDSYEK
-102 TISTDK
+102 TISNDK

-117 TKVNT
+117 TEVNT
-122 YMDIH
+122 YTDIH

-139 DKARGLLVQTEAS
+139 DKARGLLVQTEAR
-152 FEDMKKTITQL
+152 FEDMKKSVTQL
-163 VDLNQEGSNTAVK
+163 VDFNKEGSNTAVK
-176 ETKAVY
+176 ETKDVY

-187 YTALLVAASIL
+187 YTALLLAASII

-229 LSNDMEAL
+229 LSNDMEPL

-259 IVGYSKDISSRVLS
+259 IVGYSKEISSRVLS

-325 KAYNHGITISDTSQN
+325 KAYNRGITISDTSQN

-345 VSGNENMAT
+345 VSGNENMDT
-354 SLQQMKTIHHIVEEA
+354 SLQQMKTIHHIVQEA

-450 HTVITYLE
+450 HTVIGYLE

-480 IKQSV
+480 IRQSV

-537 AHSMDQVLL
+537 AHSMDQVLQ
-546 NAEELEQLANELN
+546 NAEELEQLAKELN
-559 EKMGQIG
+559 EKMDQFTI
-566 RAHV
+566 

>member
-20 NLLVGGIGVLNM
+20 NLLIGGIGAFNM

-47 DGIKGIT
+47 DGIKEIT
-54 SINYVTEHL
+54 SINYLTEHL

-72 YTDKSKMDTLD
+72 FTDKSKMDTLEQD
-83 QEMNQIMEDI
+83 MNQILEDI
-93 NQKLDNYEK
+93 NQKLDSYEK
-102 TISTDK
+102 TISNDK

-117 TKVNT
+117 TEVNT
-122 YMDIH
+122 YTDIH

-139 DKARGLLVQTEAS
+139 DKARGLLVQTEAR
-152 FEDMKKTITQL
+152 FEDMKKSVTQL
-163 VDLNQEGSNTAVK
+163 VDFNKEGSNTAVK
-176 ETKAVY
+176 ETKDVY

-187 YTALLVAASIL
+187 YTALLLAASII

-229 LSNDMEAL
+229 LSNNMEPL

-259 IVGYSKDISSRVLS
+259 IVGYSKEISSRVLS

-325 KAYNHGITISDTSQN
+325 KAYNRGITISDTSQN

-345 VSGNENMAT
+345 VSGNENMDT
-354 SLQQMKTIHHIVEEA
+354 SLQQMKTIHHIVQEA

-450 HTVITYLE
+450 HTVIGYLE

-480 IKQSV
+480 IRQSV
-485 THVADSI
+485 THVANSI

-537 AHSMDQVLL
+537 AHSMDQVLQ
-546 NAEELEQLANELN
+546 NAEELEQLAKELN
-559 EKMGQIG
+559 EKMDQFTI
-566 RAHV
+566 

>member
-20 NLLVGGIGVLNM
+20 NLLIGAIGAFNM
-32 QHIIQKTDEINTKWI
+32 QHIIKKTDEINTKWI
-47 DGIKGIT
+47 DGIKEIT
-54 SINYVTEHL
+54 SINYLTEHL

-72 YTDKSKMDTLD
+72 YTDKDKMDTLEQD
-83 QEMNQIMEDI
+83 MNQILKDI
-93 NQKLDNYEK
+93 NEKLDNYEK
-102 TISTDK
+102 TISNDK
-108 EQKLFEQLQ
+108 ERSIFEQLK
-117 TKVNT
+117 TEVNSYT
-122 YMDIH
+122 NIH
-127 AQIIESGRTNDM
+127 NQILESGRTNDI

-152 FEDMKKTITQL
+152 FEDMKKSITEL
-163 VDLNQEGSNTAVK
+163 VDFNKEGSNTAVK
-176 ETKAVY
+176 ETKDVY
-182 HKGLI
+182 YKGLI
-187 YTALLVAASIL
+187 YTALLLAASIV
-198 ISIFIWLYITR
+198 ISICIWLYINR
-209 NIVKPIIRMKESA
+209 SIVKPIIRMKSSA
-222 NHIAEGD
+222 NEIAEGN
-229 LSNDMEAL
+229 LSNDIEPLA
-237 NSKDELGDLN
+237 SKDELGDLN

-259 IVGYSKDISSRVLS
+259 IVGYSKEISTRVLS
-273 SSQVLAT
+273 SSQVLTT
-280 ATNETRSG
+280 ATNETRTG
-288 SKHITE
+288 SRHITE

-316 MNEFTESID
+316 MNEFTERID
-325 KAYNHGITISDTSQN
+325 KAYNHGMTISDTSQN

-345 VSGNENMAT
+345 INGNDNMNT
-354 SLQQMKTIHHIVEEA
+354 SVQQMKTIHHIVQEA

-440 RIVNGTQQEI
+440 KIVGGTQQEI
-450 HTVITYLE
+450 NTVIQYLE

-470 LTDTGQAMQH
+470 LTDTGQAMQN

-485 THVADSI
+485 TYVADSI

-537 AHSMDQVLL
+537 AHSMDQVLQ
-546 NAEELEQLANELN
+546 NAEELERLAKELN
-559 EKMGQIG
+559 EKMDQFII
-566 RAHV
+566 

>member
-20 NLLVGGIGVLNM
+20 NLLIGGIGAFNM

-47 DGIKGIT
+47 DGIKEIT
-54 SINYVTEHL
+54 SINYLTEHL

-72 YTDKSKMDTLD
+72 FTDKSKMDTLEQD
-83 QEMNQIMEDI
+83 MNQILEDI
-93 NQKLDNYEK
+93 NQKLDSYEK
-102 TISTDK
+102 TISNDK

-117 TKVNT
+117 TEVNT
-122 YMDIH
+122 YTDIH

-139 DKARGLLVQTEAS
+139 DKARGLLVQTEAR
-152 FEDMKKTITQL
+152 FEDMKKSVTQL
-163 VDLNQEGSNTAVK
+163 VDFNKEGSNTAVK
-176 ETKAVY
+176 ETKDVY

-187 YTALLVAASIL
+187 YTALLLAASII

-259 IVGYSKDISSRVLS
+259 IVGYSKEISSRVLS

-325 KAYNHGITISDTSQN
+325 KAYNRGITISDTSQN

-345 VSGNENMAT
+345 VSGNENMDT
-354 SLQQMKTIHHIVEEA
+354 SLQQMKTIHHIVQEA

-450 HTVITYLE
+450 HTVIGYLE

-480 IKQSV
+480 IRQSV

-537 AHSMDQVLL
+537 AHSMDQVLQ
-546 NAEELEQLANELN
+546 NAEELEQLAKELN
-559 EKMGQIG
+559 EKMDQFTI
-566 RAHV
+566 